1 MEYHF
6 FLGNRVRKW
15 RRERHIYVII
25 REICNYWAR
34 LEETNRII
42 NEKYRCLVEEMKEKH
57 KIKGKIYEDYYSG
70 ITMMNDRSTHVVLE
84 FNVK

>member
-1 MEYHF
+1 
-6 FLGNRVRKW
+6 
-15 RRERHIYVII
+15 
-25 REICNYWAR
+25 
-34 LEETNRII
+34 
-42 NEKYRCLVEEMKEKH
+42 MKEKQ